1 MCSLSRFVVAGLICS
16 GLLPTE
22 SALAERSKATGTVTI
37 RASKKQFPYGTDLNL
52 FQRYVATPIVQTL
65 KGVQK
70 GTLVY
75 QRENPDKTAKVK
87 ERYED
92 VNVRAL
98 YDQWTAHRDAY
109 AVPLQRR
116 SYEVRNTNY
125 GEYQRLNDEAMRIMN
140 AKERELFGPV
150 GLDLIR
156 ASDIAYGS
164 GHISVKRSYVEQPP
178 QHLFDERVPAAKT
191 ILDRAST
198 DQSYRRKLASCLASP
213 VKLAAFLDDYN
224 NHPSPWGTARLNTN
238 QQLYSDLSKLMG
250 KAVTWSGPDLIRGAA
265 REASLLLPSRR
276 R

>member
-1 MCSLSRFVVAGLICS
+1 MYSLSRVVVAGVICS
-16 GLLPTE
+16 ALLPTE
-22 SALAERSKATGTVTI
+22 SALADRSKATGTVTI
-37 RASKKQFPYGTDLNL
+37 RASRKQFPYGTDLNL
-52 FQRYVATPIVQTL
+52 FQRYIATPIVQAI

-75 QRENPDKTAKVK
+75 QRENPDKAAKVK

-98 YDQWTAHRDAY
+98 YEQWKAHRDAN

-116 SYEVRNTNY
+116 SYEIRNTNY
-125 GEYQRLNDEAMRIMN
+125 AEYQRLNDEALRIMN

-150 GLDLIR
+150 GLDLVR

-164 GHISVKRSYVEQPP
+164 GHISVKRSYVEQP
-178 QHLFDERVPAAKT
+178 QQFLFDERVPAAKT
-191 ILDRAST
+191 ILDRARG
-198 DQSYRRKLASCLASP
+198 DQAYRRKLASCLASP

-224 NHPSPWGTARLNTN
+224 NQASPWSTGRLNTN
-238 QQLYSDLSKLMG
+238 QQLYSDLRNLMG
-250 KAVTWSGPDLIRGAA
+250 KAVTWSGPDLVRGAA

-276 R
+276 